1 MAINQKPTGK
11 VTIYGDFTVDSVL
24 RVSNTLA
31 DANGLGVLRYQ
42 WLLNG
47 KAIVGATASELLLTK
62 DFLGNKVSVEINYLD
77 GSGFQEKVLSGIN
90 YLNTSYDLFASR
102 YWISSNAVLDGGVKY
117 TKDNPLTVM
126 QTTQIDW
133 NGDGKEDILTFD
145 SYPLDAAI
153 PNPPPSIFLNNGV
166 ALEKSVWSGPS
177 LTNPHGVKLLLGDF
191 DEDGNPDVFS
201 LVAIDPPFGK
211 FPDLQD
217 FNNIIFSGP
226 VIRVKEFQ
234 EFKGFWYAGASGDI
248 NNDGHVDVVIFN
260 FHVGANGVQNQILW
274 NDGKANFRFDTNGLT
289 NLQID
294 QAELRDINRD
304 GYLDLIVDKLDSS
317 GRHISVMWGNGANF
331 DTSRSVSFDLS
342 LSFFVGNLSFADLNN
357 DRLDEIIVSGV
368 NDKGIYSIFIYGSN
382 DSGKSY
388 SDISSSTIENNSG
401 NKRFDHIKIEDLD
414 GNGLIDIFA
423 PDMADNIRWEWSG
436 SVFKPV
442 SKALTGLGTWLIDK
456 YLVTPYINN
465 NPIGSV
471 VITGSL
477 KQGEAL
483 KATNSIQ
490 DPDGLGAITYQW
502 QSSSDGSDW
511 LTLSTGSTYTLQE
524 AQVGKQI
531 KVRALYSD
539 GHGTSE
545 AVSSAALSAVANVND
560 TPTGSVVIT
569 GVLKQGETLKAT
581 NSIQDP
587 DGVGVITYQWQ
598 SSSDGIN
605 WINTLI
611 NAGDTLTLSERE
623 VNRQI
628 SVIASY
634 TDGHG
639 TSEKLKSSATDK
651 LSVNFISGT
660 SNSDLIQGTAF
671 ADNISTF
678 AGNDTIA
685 GGLGSDVIDG
695 GSGIDTVKFAGQF
708 GSESLANYSIQKLS
722 NGSWS
727 VSYIGPMIAIY
738 PPPATDGS
746 DLLTYVERILFTD
759 KSFALDMD
767 GNAGNAA
774 KIIGAVL
781 GKAALKNPTYVGIG
795 LNYLDNGMS
804 YSDLGALALNAVGA
818 VTDET
823 IVSTLWLNVIGFPAL
838 AIDKAPFLKMLAE
851 GLKPGDL
858 VALAADTAFNTSSI
872 NLVGLAQTGIEY
884 VPV

>member
-11 VTIYGDFTVDSVL
+11 VTIYGDFTVDTVL
-24 RVSNTLA
+24 KVSNTLA

-62 DFLGNKVSVEINYLD
+62 DYLGNKISVELNYLD

-102 YWISSNAVLDGGVKY
+102 YWISSNAVLNGGVKY

-289 NLQID
+289 NLQVD

-317 GRHISVMWGNGANF
+317 GRHVSVMWGNGANF

-436 SVFKPV
+436 TVFKPV
-442 SKALTGLGTWLIDK
+442 SKALTSQGTWLIDK
-456 YLVTPYINN
+456 YLVTPYVNN
-465 NPIGSV
+465 
-471 VITGSL
+471 
-477 KQGEAL
+477 
-483 KATNSIQ
+483 
-490 DPDGLGAITYQW
+490 
-502 QSSSDGSDW
+502 
-511 LTLSTGSTYTLQE
+511 
-524 AQVGKQI
+524 
-531 KVRALYSD
+531 
-539 GHGTSE
+539 
-545 AVSSAALSAVANVND
+545 

-569 GVLKQGETLKAT
+569 GALKQGETLKAT

-587 DGVGVITYQWQ
+587 DGVGAITYQWQ
-598 SSSDGIN
+598 SSFDGIN
-605 WINTLI
+605 WTNTLI
-611 NAGDTLTLSERE
+611 SSGDTLTLSERE

-639 TSEKLKSSATDK
+639 TAEKLTSSPTDK
-651 LSVNFISGT
+651 LSTNFILGT

-695 GSGIDTVKFAGQF
+695 GSGIDTVKFSGPF
-708 GSESLANYSIQKLS
+708 GNGNLANYSIQKLI
-722 NGSWS
+722 NGSWT
-727 VSYIGPMIAIY
+727 VSYIGPIIAIFPA
-738 PPPATDGS
+738 PPTDGS
-746 DLLTYVERILFTD
+746 DTLTYVERIQFTD
-759 KSFALDMD
+759 KSFAVDLD

-781 GKAALKNPTYVGIG
+781 GKAALQDVQPLRRV
-795 LNYLDNGMS
+795 
-804 YSDLGALALNAVGA
+804 
-818 VTDET
+818 
-823 IVSTLWLNVIGFPAL
+823 
-838 AIDKAPFLKMLAE
+838 
-851 GLKPGDL
+851 
-858 VALAADTAFNTSSI
+858 
-872 NLVGLAQTGIEY
+872 
-884 VPV
+884 